1 LPSPE
6 RAVRAWRA
14 LWQARPRRHHRAPS
28 RRDLP
33 PDVAQALAMT
43 SGPLPYTLA
52 RHTLEAYGVRFCPEA
67 VVATADA
74 AVGAA
79 DGFGYP
85 VVVKADAAGL
95 VHKTDAGGVRLD
107 LGDAGAVRRACAN
120 LAARFGKVRF
130 VVQPRVGPGVELL
143 FGARRDEVFGP
154 VVLAGVGGVL
164 AEVLQD
170 FSLALAPLDPED
182 AAVMLREGVRARL
195 LAGPRGLPACD
206 EAPLVDL
213 LLALSDAMLSEPRIS
228 EIDLNPVI
236 AFGSHAVAVDA
247 VVIAG

>member
-1 LPSPE
+1 
-6 RAVRAWRA
+6 
-14 LWQARPRRHHRAPS
+14 
-28 RRDLP
+28 
-33 PDVAQALAMT
+33 MT
-43 SGPLPYTLA
+43 SGPLPYALA

-85 VVVKADAAGL
+85 VVVKAAAAGL

-120 LAARFGKVRF
+120 LAARFGEVRF

-143 FGARRDEVFGP
+143 VGARRDEVFGP

-206 EAPLVDL
+206 EGPLVDL